1 MQRRGHETLFA
12 VRVAQVASSRL
23 REIERLIMNK
33 QVTEKLDFMGHFGGQ
48 WG

>member
-12 VRVAQVASSRL
+12 ARVAQVDSSRL

-33 QVTEKLDFMGHFGGQ
+33 HGLQKS
-48 WG
+48 